1 MKSTYRYC
9 FFILL
14 FFSAFI
20 LNGCSKSSR
29 NGSQKKANIYNTTKP
44 ISQEPLKSKSK
55 SENNK
60 NRNVVQMKKEG
71 GVYHIPVK
79 VNDFELDFIFDTGAG
94 MISISDLE
102 AMILIKQGKLF
113 EEDIKDTRNFID
125 ATGTVSEGTVINLRS
140 VVIGNKEL
148 TNIEASVV
156 HNLQAPLLLGQ
167 TALEMFGKISID
179 YFNNTI
185 SFEE

>member
-29 NGSQKKANIYNTTKP
+29 NGSQKKANIY
-44 ISQEPLKSKSK
+44 IKSKSK